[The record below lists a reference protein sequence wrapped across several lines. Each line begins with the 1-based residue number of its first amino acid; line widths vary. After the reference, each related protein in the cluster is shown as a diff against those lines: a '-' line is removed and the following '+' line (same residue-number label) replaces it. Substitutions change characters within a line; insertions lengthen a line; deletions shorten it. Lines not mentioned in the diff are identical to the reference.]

1 MQYHGGY
8 VYHELQYTPGG
19 ISVKGTI
26 GPNRKD
32 VMLTSAAPTVDSAHL
47 RDRLRSPAPPRI
59 LDVRTPAEF
68 ETAHIAGSYN
78 VPLDLLREHRDEIV
92 GHLTEDIVL
101 VCRSG
106 QRATQAGD
114 TLRQAGLLNV
124 HILDGGITAWQANG
138 YPVNRGA
145 QRWDLERQ
153 VRLVAGCTVL
163 LSILASIAAPK
174 LKWLAAGM
182 GGVLAVA
189 ALTNTCAMGSML
201 SRLPYHRGAACELQ
215 TVVAQLA
222 GCPGTQAM
230 AS

>member
-1 MQYHGGY
+1 M
-8 VYHELQYTPGG
+8 G
-19 ISVKGTI
+19 IYVKGSPAHSEGNTMSSSVATTI
-26 GPNRKD
+26 DPAGLQEL
-32 VMLTSAAPTVDSAHL
+32 M
-47 RDRLRSPAPPRI
+47 RSPAPPRI

-92 GHLTEDIVL
+92 AHLDQDIVL

-106 QRATQAGD
+106 QRAAQAED
-114 TLRQAGLLNV
+114 TLRQAGLFNV
-124 HILDGGITAWQANG
+124 HVLDGGIVGWEAAG

-153 VRLVAGCTVL
+153 VRLVAGSTVL
-163 LSILASIAAPK
+163 LSILASIAVPRA
-174 LKWLAAGM
+174 KWLAAAM
-182 GGVLAVA
+182 GGGLSVA

-201 SRLPYHRGAACELQ
+201 ARLPYNRAAGCDLPS
-215 TVVAQLA
+215 VVAELT
-222 GCPGTQAM
+222 GCPATRPM